1 MGNITIRLRFL
12 LISILISV
20 IPTLMLGTVSFIS
33 ARDMLSNQ
41 AMASLVS
48 KTEQNKEMIDTLFN
62 RVEASLRGI
71 AFSTS
76 ITTTINMEYG
86 SVVVLKE
93 TVDEVI
99 NPLISLTVNSN
110 DDYKNMTIYTSN
122 DLPGYNAMLQPIENI
137 YTMDNRI
144 SPALGSYEVYWSF
157 SKNDVFASLMF
168 LNLINKNLQSV
179 ISLELDA
186 DSIYQRLILPE
197 YNICVYNK
205 EGDILFKNDD
215 DMPIDDSSPFESIS
229 RGGGYLKLNGKNNM
243 AIRGESD
250 NGEIV
255 FYYYAPVENLVI
267 DSDNILTT
275 TMLFAMSM
283 CMVVVILS
291 FWFSSKLSKP
301 LKKLVDTFN
310 VVESGNFDIKLE
322 NNNRDEIGDLTRKF
336 MHMLNRLKTAIEEN
350 NEAHKNAKEAE
361 LRALQAQ
368 INPHFLYNTLSII
381 NWRAIEFG
389 ADELSDIVLT
399 LSTFYRTA
407 LNRGSDEITLG
418 EEIVNVKAYTDIRL
432 SMSNNGFDVEY
443 DIDET
448 LLQCRVIKL
457 ILQPIVENALDHGIK
472 ELSTGRGKIIIR
484 ASKNGNELLLEVS
497 DNGEG
502 MSRELAD
509 DIISGTAKGYGL
521 KNVNDRLKVK
531 FGNQCGLRI
540 ESKKGLGTTVYI
552 EGIRIE

>member
-1 MGNITIRLRFL
+1 
-12 LISILISV
+12 
-20 IPTLMLGTVSFIS
+20 
-33 ARDMLSNQ
+33 
-41 AMASLVS
+41 
-48 KTEQNKEMIDTLFN
+48 
-62 RVEASLRGI
+62 
-71 AFSTS
+71 
-76 ITTTINMEYG
+76 
-86 SVVVLKE
+86 
-93 TVDEVI
+93 
-99 NPLISLTVNSN
+99 
-110 DDYKNMTIYTSN
+110 
-122 DLPGYNAMLQPIENI
+122 
-137 YTMDNRI
+137 
-144 SPALGSYEVYWSF
+144 
-157 SKNDVFASLMF
+157 
-168 LNLINKNLQSV
+168 
-179 ISLELDA
+179 
-186 DSIYQRLILPE
+186 
-197 YNICVYNK
+197 
-205 EGDILFKNDD
+205 
-215 DMPIDDSSPFESIS
+215 
-229 RGGGYLKLNGKNNM
+229 M